1 MQSMSYLP
9 SIESLTKQT
18 IITLV
23 GIVVAHMLINKIPA
37 LKNAINPD

>member
-1 MQSMSYLP
+1 MSYLP
-9 SIESLTKQT
+9 SVQSMTKEI